1 MTTAEATFQAKPGRW
16 ISAALSHYSA
26 LLGGVPQLDRNIQ
39 CLRLQQDYQNFLV
52 LHVSE
57 IS

>member
-1 MTTAEATFQAKPGRW
+1 MTTAEATYQAKPGRW

-39 CLRLQQDYQNFLV
+39 CLRLQQDCQISLV
-52 LHVSE
+52 LHVS
-57 IS
+57 